1 MSVDCPVFLLFEGL
15 NFALA
20 VNNQPQRNGLHAPGR
35 ESAANFVPQQGRD
48 LISHKAVEHAPCLL
62 RVDKIAVDIARML
75 ESFLHSPLG
84 DLVESYTS
92 DALAFFIILIF
103 FLLLLFTRTVAKFF
117 RKMRGNGF
125 PFAVRVRRQVN
136 LVGGDSELL
145 QFGNDFF
152 FARDDDVLGIK
163 VVFDIDAQIA
173 LGQVFHVAKR
183 GLDGIS
189 LTQIFLDG
197 LRLGRRFDDD

>member
-1 MSVDCPVFLLFEGL
+1 FLESYPDFLRFLGIGNFDLLFTLAEEPGIKSRRLAEVSVDCPVFLLFEGL

-117 RKMRGNGF
+117 RKMRG
-125 PFAVRVRRQVN
+125 
-136 LVGGDSELL
+136 
-145 QFGNDFF
+145 
-152 FARDDDVLGIK
+152 
-163 VVFDIDAQIA
+163 
-173 LGQVFHVAKR
+173 
-183 GLDGIS
+183 
-189 LTQIFLDG
+189 
-197 LRLGRRFDDD
+197 